1 MGQPGT
7 DGGAV
12 APPINEPG
20 DLRARDYWTVLRR
33 VVRRFAED
41 DVPGMAAGVAFK
53 MFLSLLPSLLAVLA
67 LYGLLFPTP
76 LAIAEQIAPLT
87 RVLPGQAAALL
98 YDNLFTLVELERST
112 VRSLALF
119 GIAAGLFSATGAA
132 ASLIKALNRAYDI
145 HDERP
150 FLAQRLIGLALT
162 GALVGVLASLVL
174 LVVAGPA
181 LQDVLLPSQ
190 LQVPLVEVPLAV
202 GRWGLALAVITL
214 LFAFVYWIAPNRK
227 RPSWEWLSPGAVFGV
242 GGWILFTAGFRFYTA
257 TIGRES
263 FSTGSAYG
271 TIGGVII
278 LLLWLQLSMLAT
290 LTGAELNAEVERL
303 RTERFLARAG
313 ALGLSAVSAELPES
327 AVAPTSV
334 KNATRETMV
343 AASSMETNP
352 VVRDLAGAPAPAPVP
367 MGGAAVSEP
376 RPRPRPAPRRRRLR
390 WPGRK

>member
-7 DGGAV
+7 DAGAV
-12 APPINEPG
+12 EPAITEPG
-20 DLRARDYWTVLRR
+20 DLSRRDYWTVVRR
-33 VVRRFAED
+33 VVRRFSED

-53 MFLSLLPSLLAVLA
+53 MFLSLLPSMLAALA
-67 LYGLLFPTP
+67 LYGLLFRTP
-76 LAIAEQIAPLT
+76 LEIAEQIAPLT
-87 RVLPGQAAALL
+87 RVLPGQAAELL
-98 YDNLFTLVELERST
+98 YDNLFILVELERST

-119 GIAAGLFSATGAA
+119 GVGAGLFSATGAA
-132 ASLIKALNRAYDI
+132 ATLIKALNRAYDI
-145 HDERP
+145 HDQRS

-162 GALVGVLASLVL
+162 GALLATLASLVL
-174 LVVAGPA
+174 LVVAGDSV
-181 LQDVLLPSQ
+181 QDLLLPSQ
-190 LQVPLVEVPLAV
+190 LQIPLLELPLAV
-202 GRWGLALAVITL
+202 GRWGLALAVLTL

-227 RPSWEWLSPGAVFGV
+227 RPSWEWLSPGAVLGV
-242 GGWILFTAGFRFYTA
+242 GGWILVTAGFRLYTA
-257 TIGRES
+257 TVGRES

-334 KNATRETMV
+334 KDATRETMA

-352 VVRDLAGAPAPAPVP
+352 VVHELAGAPARGGT
-367 MGGAAVSEP
+367 GGAAARAP
-376 RPRPRPAPRRRRLR
+376 RPEPAPRRRLR
-390 WPGRK
+390 WRARQ